1 MFDLFNKNSG
11 TNPMRNL
18 INSFSDE
25 QKSVF
30 IGAITLIANADGEIT
45 RNEIAY
51 LNEISSLMQ
60 IDMND
65 PIHVQVSNGGYNEM
79 LRIFKSFSTPQ
90 KEIFLISIHEM
101 IIADGK
107 AEDNEIKYALV
118 FAKELGY
125 SDKEYFDIIHKS
137 SAIKNLLSG
146 R

>member
-1 MFDLFNKNSG
+1 MFGHFRKNPKK
-11 TNPMRNL
+11 NPIREL

-45 RNEIAY
+45 KNEIAY

-65 PIHVQVSNGGYNEM
+65 PIHIKVSNGGYPEM
-79 LRIFKSFSTPQ
+79 VRIIKSYTKPQ
-90 KEIFLISIHEM
+90 KEIFVISMHEM
-101 IIADGK
+101 IIADGNA
-107 AEDNEIKYALV
+107 AENEIKYALV

-125 SDKEYFDIIHKS
+125 SAEEYFSLIRKASSIIS
-137 SAIKNLLSG
+137 LLSG
-146 R
+146 K